1 MREVP
6 DAPHRPKER
15 QGKAS
20 MNVGKFEEKE
30 AEEDNANAE
39 ETGSNCFLQQH
50 LPAASTPAPGAGRKR
65 RAKQESTD

>member
-6 DAPHRPKER
+6 DTLNRPKER
-15 QGKAS
+15 QGEAS
-20 MNVGKFEEKE
+20 MNVGKLEEKE

-50 LPAASTPAPGAGRKR
+50 LTAAGAPAPRAGGKW